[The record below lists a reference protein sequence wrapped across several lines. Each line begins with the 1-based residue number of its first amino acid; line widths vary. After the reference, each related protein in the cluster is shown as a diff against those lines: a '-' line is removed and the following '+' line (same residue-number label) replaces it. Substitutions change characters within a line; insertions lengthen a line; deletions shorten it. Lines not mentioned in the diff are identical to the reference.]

1 MVEEAY
7 VPIEKVS
14 EHFAVSVSTVRTWIR
29 QGEIPALKL
38 SGMYRFKLS
47 EVEAR
52 LRENKVGMPKE
63 EVEVGVEVKEPVQLE
78 FDFSNPD
85 KDI

>member
-14 EHFAVSVSTVRTWIR
+14 EHFAVSISTVRTWIR
-29 QGEIPALKL
+29 QGDIPALKL

-47 EVEAR
+47 EVEAK
-52 LRENKVGMPKE
+52 LRENNVGIPKE
-63 EVEVGVEVKEPVQLE
+63 VVEAQAPVQLE
-78 FDFSNPD
+78 FDFNDPD

>member
-1 MVEEAY
+1 MVDDAY
-7 VPIEKVS
+7 VPIEKVA

-29 QGEIPALKL
+29 NEDIPALKL
-38 SGMYRFKLS
+38 GGIYRFKLS
-47 EVEAR
+47 EVEAK
-52 LRENKVGMPKE
+52 LRNT
-63 EVEVGVEVKEPVQLE
+63 EVSVPQEVAVATEVKEPVQLE

>member
-1 MVEEAY
+1 MVDDAY
-7 VPIEKVS
+7 VPIEKVA

-29 QGEIPALKL
+29 NEDIPALKL
-38 SGMYRFKLS
+38 GGIYRFKLS
-47 EVEAR
+47 EVEAK
-52 LRENKVGMPKE
+52 LRNI
-63 EVEVGVEVKEPVQLE
+63 EVSVPQEVAVATEVKEPVQLE

>member
-1 MVEEAY
+1 MVDDAY
-7 VPIEKVS
+7 VPIEKVA

-29 QGEIPALKL
+29 NEDIPALKL
-38 SGMYRFKLS
+38 GGIYRFKLS
-47 EVEAR
+47 EVEAK
-52 LRENKVGMPKE
+52 LRNT
-63 EVEVGVEVKEPVQLE
+63 EVSIPQEVAVATEVKEPVQLE

>member
-1 MVEEAY
+1 MVDDAY
-7 VPIEKVS
+7 VPIEKVA

-29 QGEIPALKL
+29 NEDLPALKL
-38 SGMYRFKLS
+38 GGIYRFKLS
-47 EVEAR
+47 EVEAK
-52 LRENKVGMPKE
+52 LRNT
-63 EVEVGVEVKEPVQLE
+63 EVSVPQEVAVATEVKEPVQLE